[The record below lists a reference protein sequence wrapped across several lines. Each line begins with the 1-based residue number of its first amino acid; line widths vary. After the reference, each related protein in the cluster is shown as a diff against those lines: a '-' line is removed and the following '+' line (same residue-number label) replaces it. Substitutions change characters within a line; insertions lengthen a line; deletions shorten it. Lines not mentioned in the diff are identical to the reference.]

1 MLKINFIK
9 ICNNKKNTIV
19 NINFIINI
27 VINSQKLLIDI
38 NLIEILFLSII
49 KYLLMII
56 YHHQKR
62 NIKNVLLV
70 KLKLLLID
78 KCLMNK
84 EDLQD
89 KLLKKLM
96 IITLFSY
103 SIILSSSNLSSNVLS
118 IRKVKKSQIKLNL
131 ILGR

>member
-9 ICNNKKNTIV
+9 ICSNKKNTIV

-56 YHHQKR
+56 YHHYKR

-70 KLKLLLID
+70 RLKLLLID

-84 EDLQD
+84 EDLQH

-103 SIILSSSNLSSNVLS
+103 LTILSSSNLSSNVLS